1 MKILV
6 VRFKQIGDAILSSVI
21 CNTLKRTFPEAE
33 VDYVVYEHISPLF
46 KNHKYIDNVISITK
60 EEQKNPFK
68 YIEKVWKI
76 TRKKYDIVIDIM

>member
-33 VDYVVYEHISPLF
+33 VDYVV
-46 KNHKYIDNVISITK
+46 
-60 EEQKNPFK
+60 
-68 YIEKVWKI
+68 
-76 TRKKYDIVIDIM
+76 